1 MTLSNINPLIQVAA
15 AFVIFLVGF
24 MALLLSVIMGLLIA
38 RGIYAA
44 GVWSW
49 PRVSNALATI
59 SERVRPVARHRG
71 SALLSWW
78 SRHAHALGMPRN

>member
-24 MALLLSVIMGLLIA
+24 MALLLSVIIGLLIA

-44 GVWSW
+44 AIWCW
-49 PRVSNALATI
+49 PRVSDALAWI
-59 SERVRPVARHRG
+59 SERVRPVAQQRG

-78 SRHAHALGMPRN
+78 SRHVTQGS